1 MSIKC
6 PGCGATFQS
15 TNDQL
20 PGYIDEKILK
30 GKRDTMYCKR
40 CFNLQ
45 HYNKNLGTKIDFDTY
60 TENIKYISQNNGLI
74 VEVIDAT
81 DIDGTL
87 INDINSIYK
96 TDNIILVVNKMDLIN
111 RDTNLYKFNVGLQ
124 KLLDERD
131 IKVKEV
137 AFYSAHSNNHQEG
150 IIKKIDFFKT
160 PHKDIYFVGV
170 SNVGKSSI
178 INQLITRYNLRKSII
193 TTSNYFET
201 TLDNIKIPYKG
212 SNIVDTLGF
221 INPFNI
227 INYLSDETYEIIN
240 SNTRVRPKTL
250 QLERDQT
257 IFIGGFVRIDFV
269 EGEKINIVAHLTN
282 DKLIHRTKSSNAD
295 AFYEKHCADLLKY
308 PNEEEKKKLGQIRTI
323 RVNTQDRRIDISIHG
338 LGYITVSQNTIINI
352 SSFEKIGIEKREMIV

>member
-15 TNDQL
+15 TNDLL
-20 PGYIDEKILK
+20 PGYIDEKILN

-45 HYNKNLGTKIDFDTY
+45 HYSKNLGSEINLDQY

-74 VEVIDAT
+74 VLVIDAT

-131 IKVKEV
+131 IHVQEV
-137 AFYSAHSNNHQEG
+137 AFYSAHANNHQEG
-150 IIKKIDFFKT
+150 LIKKIDFFKT

-178 INQLITRYNLRKSII
+178 INQLITRYDLRKSII

-221 INPFNI
+221 INPSNI
-227 INYLSDETYEIIN
+227 INYVSDETHEIIN
-240 SNTRVRPKTL
+240 SNQRVRPKTL

-257 IFIGGFVRIDFV
+257 IFIGGFVRIDFI

-282 DKLIHRTKSSNAD
+282 DKLIHRTKLSNAD
-295 AFYEKHCADLLKY
+295 EYYKKHCDDLLKY
-308 PNEEEKKKLGQIRTI
+308 PNEEEKKKLGQLRSI
-323 RVNTQDRRIDISIHG
+323 RVNTQDKRIDICIHG

-352 SSFEKIGIEKREMIV
+352 QSFEKIGIEKREMIV